1 MKFSSES
8 LFSLNSRFLLSPGT
22 ACPNWCPQ
30 RETLDANS
38 LMSES
43 MFSIAY
49 ANAVGN
55 LVPERLDDDRLGN
68 PVPEILDIDF
78 VGKLVSELLD
88 VDIVGDSV
96 PERISVWRYSL
107 ET

>member
-1 MKFSSES
+1 
-8 LFSLNSRFLLSPGT
+8 
-22 ACPNWCPQ
+22 
-30 RETLDANS
+30 
-38 LMSES
+38 

-49 ANAVGN
+49 ANAGGN

-68 PVPEILDIDF
+68 LVPEVLDIDF
-78 VGKLVSELLD
+78 VGKP
-88 VDIVGDSV
+88 V